1 MFNSVDGELVMVI
14 RNTSDYSSINFFN
27 FNVYNFHSQ
36 GFLLEFRHLFLDLL
50 VYFCRE
56 LTKTSPMTSNCWRTE
71 SYIVKMYN
79 SDSQWR
85 VHQYTGLVA
94 QTLVPKKL
102 FSSILFS
109 VVFQQKEYIELVTS
123 DFRVQLIILN
133 GLEYIN
139 EDRRKRQWD
148 K

>member
-1 MFNSVDGELVMVI
+1 MFSQEIPMFNSVDGELVMVI

-85 VHQYTGLVA
+85 VQAIWETSIQVWL
-94 QTLVPKKL
+94 PKLWYPKN
-102 FSSILFS
+102 FFQ
-109 VVFQQKEYIELVTS
+109 VF
-123 DFRVQLIILN
+123 FFQLYFNKKNILN
-133 GLEYIN
+133 WWPLISECN
-139 EDRRKRQWD
+139 
-148 K
+148 

>member
-1 MFNSVDGELVMVI
+1 MCI
-14 RNTSDYSSINFFN
+14 ISIHKVSFWN
-27 FNVYNFHSQ
+27 
-36 GFLLEFRHLFLDLL
+36 LRHLFLDLL

-56 LTKTSPMTSNCWRTE
+56 LTKTSPMTSNCWMTE
-71 SYIVKMYN
+71 SYIVKMCN
-79 SDSQWR
+79 SDSQWWIQAIR
-85 VHQYTGLVA
+85 ETSIQVWL
-94 QTLVPKKL
+94 PKLWYPKN
-102 FSSILFS
+102 FFQVYILFS